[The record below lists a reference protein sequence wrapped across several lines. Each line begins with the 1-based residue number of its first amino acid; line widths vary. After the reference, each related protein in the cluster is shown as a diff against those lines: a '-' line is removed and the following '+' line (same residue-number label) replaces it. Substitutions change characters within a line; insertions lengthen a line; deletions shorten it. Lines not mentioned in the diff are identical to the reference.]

1 MSVITITKKNFQK
14 EVLQAK
20 QPVLLDFWAEWC
32 GPCQMLSP
40 VVEEV
45 ARQVK
50 DVKIGKIN
58 VDEEQELAMQFR
70 VMSIPTLAYIKNG
83 TVVEKSVG
91 LKSKEGILDLMG
103 K

>member
-1 MSVITITKKNFQK
+1 MSVVTITKKNFQK

-91 LKSKEGILDLMG
+91 LKSKEGLLDLMG

>member
-1 MSVITITKKNFQK
+1 MIDFQK

>member
-1 MSVITITKKNFQK
+1 MSVVTITKKNFQK

-40 VVEEV
+40 VVEEG

>member
-1 MSVITITKKNFQK
+1 MSVVTITKKNFQK

-45 ARQVK
+45 ARQGK

>member
-1 MSVITITKKNFQK
+1 MSVVTITKKNFQK

-91 LKSKEGILDLMG
+91 LKSKEGSLDLMG

>member
-1 MSVITITKKNFQK
+1 MAIKHLTTAEFASLT
-14 EVLQAK
+14 QAA
-20 QPVLLDFWAEWC
+20 PLAMVDFWASWC
-32 GPCQMLSP
+32 GPCKMLSP
-40 VVEEV
+40 TVEAIAQEY
-45 ARQVK
+45 
-50 DVKIGKIN
+50 DGKVLVGKVN